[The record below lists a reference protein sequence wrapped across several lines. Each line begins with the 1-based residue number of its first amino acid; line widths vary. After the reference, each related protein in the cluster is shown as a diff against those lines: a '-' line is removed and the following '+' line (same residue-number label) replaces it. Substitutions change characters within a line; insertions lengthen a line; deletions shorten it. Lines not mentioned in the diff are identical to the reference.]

1 MKRHRETLFIDIF
14 RMKYFIVGYLFH
26 SLILDD
32 GTIRYVPFCRTVRPV
47 VVLLGLIVNFPGMGD
62 MFSHQS
68 RTLVLD
74 CGIWKSLK
82 RLILNG
88 DEVVLIGGIS

>member
-1 MKRHRETLFIDIF
+1 MINEDVCVLYITR
-14 RMKYFIVGYLFH
+14 RMDF
-26 SLILDD
+26 
-32 GTIRYVPFCRTVRPV
+32 PVRPV

-68 RTLVLD
+68 RALVLD

>member
-1 MKRHRETLFIDIF
+1 MKRHRETLFIDIL

-62 MFSHQS
+62 SYFAPESNS
-68 RTLVLD
+68 GAGLWNL
-74 CGIWKSLK
+74 
-82 RLILNG
+82 
-88 DEVVLIGGIS
+88 EVSEETDFEWR